1 MRRLVLALI
10 LFALLGP
17 TSLFAQ
23 PGGKEEKSAPST
35 ESQGPRPDQ
44 YESGVVAQVNREVI
58 TRGQVWSKIKAR
70 LAGVSESARQSMF
83 DEKLVDM
90 IRDILLDQANA
101 KLQLRVDERFVR
113 GQIENEKEDLGGEQI
128 YREVLIERG
137 QTEQEHMSDLMRQ
150 SERTFLLRTRAGLD
164 KGLGNDLRP
173 EYEVTPTVRE
183 VREYYLKHLKSEFSR
198 PSEREIWFLA
208 ITRGS
213 TARKLPDGTQE
224 QGTNEK
230 ALELAR
236 TLRND
241 LLTGADFGVLAE
253 RFSPASAEEKGY
265 FGWQE
270 QETSS
275 LAEEVLNWAFD
286 SERAVGDLSEPLAL
300 GGLNVRGYIIVKVSG
315 IREAAEVPFQEAQSA
330 IAKKLK
336 AARTE
341 AALALVEAGIVEE
354 SYIWPA
360 SLKTLLS
367 RKLRDRALMARHRQ

>member
-1 MRRLVLALI
+1 
-10 LFALLGP
+10 
-17 TSLFAQ
+17 
-23 PGGKEEKSAPST
+23 
-35 ESQGPRPDQ
+35 
-44 YESGVVAQVNREVI
+44 
-58 TRGQVWSKIKAR
+58 
-70 LAGVSESARQSMF
+70 
-83 DEKLVDM
+83 
-90 IRDILLDQANA
+90 
-101 KLQLRVDERFVR
+101 
-113 GQIENEKEDLGGEQI
+113 
-128 YREVLIERG
+128 
-137 QTEQEHMSDLMRQ
+137 
-150 SERTFLLRTRAGLD
+150 
-164 KGLGNDLRP
+164 
-173 EYEVTPTVRE
+173 
-183 VREYYLKHLKSEFSR
+183 
-198 PSEREIWFLA
+198 
-208 ITRGS
+208 
-213 TARKLPDGTQE
+213 
-224 QGTNEK
+224 
-230 ALELAR
+230 
-236 TLRND
+236 
-241 LLTGADFGVLAE
+241 VLAE

-354 SYIWPA
+354 SFIWPA